1 MKEINNMND
10 SLLLKTPG
18 SELASL
24 RARVQTI
31 ELAIAQLQDK
41 LGQLAQFT
49 VGNTQI
55 VERAFKDL
63 NISLE
68 AVAKAMNEEIA
79 KAPNEPKKD

>member
-1 MKEINNMND
+1 MNE

-49 VGNTQI
+49 VGNTQV
-55 VERAFKDL
+55 VEQAFKKL
-63 NISLE
+63 NVSLE
-68 AVAKAMNEEIA
+68 DVARAMNEEA
-79 KAPNEPKKD
+79 TKAQATDVKKD